1 MQSIRPILGPGVYA
15 VAKTTMQTPVNARPS
30 VHVTG
35 RWSPQTVNFS
45 HVTPRQL
52 QTYVNEM
59 IKNGR
64 MTAKDGSALSSSIP
78 NEWYAKRSD
87 VAVDIT
93 SNIRSNLSSARSD
106 GSRPLAAFYDGL
118 MDRMKLMEAQSLPIS
133 VVA

>member
-15 VAKTTMQTPVNARPS
+15 VQKTTMQTPVNARPS
-30 VHVTG
+30 VQVAG

-45 HVTPRQL
+45 HVTPRQF

-78 NEWYAKRSD
+78 QEWYAKRAD
-87 VAVDIT
+87 VAVDIS
-93 SNIRSNLSSARSD
+93 SNIKSNLASARGN
-106 GSRPLAAFYDGL
+106 GSKPLAAFYDGL
-118 MDRMKLMEAQSLPIS
+118 MDRMKLMEAKSLPIS